1 MKTLY
6 IYIILMLLLPFFS
19 ESNIYAQKRSKQY
32 SEIKAKVV
40 DKEGNPIQS
49 VRITVDEGIFESST
63 DKQGK
68 FSLKV
73 TDNSTLVFDVPGF
86 EPQYLGV
93 SVIKQNPV
101 VVMEKSIPY
110 GGVKDEVELP
120 FRKTIAREIVG
131 ATSTIDEDAISSSNQ
146 MNVLNILS
154 GKAPGLNVS
163 QVPTE
168 PGRSATVLN
177 IRGLSRSAT
186 DNAPLIIIDGI
197 ERPLEDLTPEEIE
210 SITVLKDA
218 STTAIYGSRGATS
231 KILYGPKAVNGVLLV
246 KTKRGIKYKRDR
258 QFNIEFGAQTP
269 VRMPEYLNS
278 ADYATMYNQAR
289 INDGLSPYYTQ
300 TDIDGYRMGTNP
312 VLYPD
317 VDFHK
322 LCLNDHMSYRK
333 AIAQFRGGNESAQY
347 YVNATYAGYG
357 GYEAV
362 GKNNTS
368 NKFNLRVNLD
378 YKVNDWLK
386 AFVDIAGQMEFYTT
400 NYMSADKLFSRL
412 SSHRPNAYPIKFSD
426 PGNPGTEIYGAMENA
441 NLSSSRENI
450 YAEMALGGSKENTVR
465 KGQTNIGFDLSL
477 DRYVKGL
484 SAKAYVTFDVYNYL
498 VVGKNE
504 NFSSYR
510 PIFNE
515 NSLIGK
521 ELLTVEKKVSDK
533 SRIADQMYRNYGYFG
548 QLSYDRTFQ
557 AKHQLKSDLVIFQS
571 RRENLGSS
579 QDDVNRTFA
588 LRTNYVYNKKW
599 IAELDMAVMGSS
611 RFTKGNRYGYFP
623 TVGVAW
629 IASEEKFL
637 KDKEWLDFL
646 KIKASTGLLG
656 TDNYFDF
663 FLFESRWNTSQSTHF
678 GPKLEEDV
686 NTSTLVHVGNPDLT
700 WEKSFEINIGAEASF
715 LNCLTADF
723 NYFNN
728 YRYDILTPTTS
739 FSSING
745 GELMYRN
752 YGSVRNQGVELALEY
767 SGNIGKLH
775 YSIGGNTIWSKAVYE
790 KTDDMEGLSSN
801 RKKEGKP
808 VDTRFGLIAEGLFK
822 SGDEIAAHPVQDFGP
837 VQIGDVKYANINN
850 DHHINENDMLP
861 IGNEYPR
868 FQFGLN
874 INLAYKG
881 FELSLSGSGM
891 AQYDI
896 YLNNSYYW
904 MREDQKYSTF
914 VKNYFNP
921 STGEGKFPR
930 LTTQQNQNNYR
941 SSSLWMRSGN
951 FFKLRDAMLSYSLP
965 QNITNK
971 MTLKQVK
978 LFVRGSNLFTI
989 SSIKDLDPEYI
1000 DAGVTGYPFFR
1011 SFTGGINVV
1020 F

>member
-1 MKTLY
+1 
-6 IYIILMLLLPFFS
+6 MLLLPFFS

-63 DKQGK
+63 DKQGE

-210 SITVLKDA
+210 SITVLKD
-218 STTAIYGSRGATS
+218 ATS

-904 MREDQKYSTF
+904 MREDQK
-914 VKNYFNP
+914 
-921 STGEGKFPR
+921 
-930 LTTQQNQNNYR
+930 
-941 SSSLWMRSGN
+941 
-951 FFKLRDAMLSYSLP
+951 
-965 QNITNK
+965 
-971 MTLKQVK
+971 
-978 LFVRGSNLFTI
+978 
-989 SSIKDLDPEYI
+989 
-1000 DAGVTGYPFFR
+1000 
-1011 SFTGGINVV
+1011 
-1020 F
+1020 

>member
-19 ESNIYAQKRSKQY
+19 ESNIYAQKKSKQY
-32 SEIKAKVV
+32 SEITAKVV

-49 VRITVDEGIFESST
+49 VKITVDEGLFESFT
-63 DKQGK
+63 DKQGV

-73 TDNSTLVFDVPGF
+73 TNNSTLVFDMLGYDSK
-86 EPQYLGV
+86 YLEV
-93 SVIKQNPV
+93 SAIKQNPV
-101 VVMEKSIPY
+101 VIMEKSIPY
-110 GGVKDEVELP
+110 GGVEDKVELP
-120 FRKTIAREIVG
+120 FRETVAREVVG
-131 ATSTIDEDAISSSNQ
+131 AISTIGEDIISKSNQ

-163 QVPTE
+163 QVPAE
-168 PGRSATVLN
+168 PGRSATILN
-177 IRGLSRSAT
+177 IRGLSRSTT

-218 STTAIYGSRGATS
+218 TS

-246 KTKRGIKYKRDR
+246 KTKRGIKYKRER
-258 QFNIEFGAQTP
+258 QFNIEFGAQLP

-289 INDGLSPYYTQ
+289 FNDGLSPYYTQ
-300 TDIDGYRMGTNP
+300 ADIDGYRMKTNSI
-312 VLYPD
+312 LYPD

-333 AIAQFRGGNESAQY
+333 AIAQFRGGNEAAQY

-357 GYEAV
+357 GYEAI
-362 GKNNTS
+362 GNSNTS

-400 NYMSADKLFSRL
+400 NYMLADELFFRL
-412 SSHRPNAYPIKFSD
+412 SSHRPNAYPVRFSD
-426 PGNPGTEIYGAMENA
+426 PENSETEIYGAMENA
-441 NLSSSRENI
+441 NLASSRENI
-450 YAEMALGGSKENTVR
+450 YAEMLLGGSKENTVR
-465 KGQTNIGFDLSL
+465 KGQTNIGLDLSL

-510 PIFNE
+510 PLFSK

-533 SRIADQMYRNYGYFG
+533 SRIEDQMYRNYGYFG
-548 QLSYDRTFQ
+548 QLSYDRIFRT
-557 AKHQLKSDLVIFQS
+557 KHQLKSDLVIFQS
-571 RRENLGSS
+571 KRENLGSS

-611 RFTKGNRYGYFP
+611 RFAKGNRYGYFP
-623 TVGVAW
+623 TVGLAW

-663 FLFESRWNTSQSTHF
+663 FLFESRWNTNQSTHF
-678 GPKLEEDV
+678 GPKLEEDI

-715 LNCLTADF
+715 LNCLTANF

-728 YRYDILTPTTS
+728 YRYDILTPITS

-752 YGSVRNQGVELALEY
+752 YGSVRNQGIELALEY
-767 SGNIGKLH
+767 SGNIGKFH

-790 KTDDMEGLSSN
+790 KADDMEGLPSN

-808 VDTRFGLIAEGLFK
+808 LDTYFGLMAEGLFK
-822 SGDEIAAHPVQDFGP
+822 SKDEIATHPVQDFGP
-837 VQIGDVKYANINN
+837 IQIGDVKYTNINN
-850 DHHINENDMLP
+850 DSRINENDMLP

-914 VKNYFNP
+914 VKEYFNP

-930 LTTQQNQNNYR
+930 LRTQQNQNNYR

-951 FFKLRDAMLSYSLP
+951 FFKLRDAMFSYSLP
-965 QNITNK
+965 QNIANK

>member
-1 MKTLY
+1 
-6 IYIILMLLLPFFS
+6 
-19 ESNIYAQKRSKQY
+19 
-32 SEIKAKVV
+32 
-40 DKEGNPIQS
+40 
-49 VRITVDEGIFESST
+49 
-63 DKQGK
+63 
-68 FSLKV
+68 
-73 TDNSTLVFDVPGF
+73 
-86 EPQYLGV
+86 
-93 SVIKQNPV
+93 
-101 VVMEKSIPY
+101 
-110 GGVKDEVELP
+110 
-120 FRKTIAREIVG
+120 
-131 ATSTIDEDAISSSNQ
+131 
-146 MNVLNILS
+146 
-154 GKAPGLNVS
+154 
-163 QVPTE
+163 
-168 PGRSATVLN
+168 
-177 IRGLSRSAT
+177 
-186 DNAPLIIIDGI
+186 
-197 ERPLEDLTPEEIE
+197 
-210 SITVLKDA
+210 
-218 STTAIYGSRGATS
+218 
-231 KILYGPKAVNGVLLV
+231 
-246 KTKRGIKYKRDR
+246 
-258 QFNIEFGAQTP
+258 
-269 VRMPEYLNS
+269 MPEYLNS

-1011 SFTGGINVV
+1011 SFTGELMLYSNGKNKYKFIEYETTRYYKTIISRCLD
-1020 F
+1020 

>member
-19 ESNIYAQKRSKQY
+19 ESNIYAQQRSKQY

-63 DKQGK
+63 DKQGE

-210 SITVLKDA
+210 SITVLKD
-218 STTAIYGSRGATS
+218 ATS

>member
-210 SITVLKDA
+210 SITVLKD
-218 STTAIYGSRGATS
+218 ATS

-686 NTSTLVHVGNPDLT
+686 NTSTLVHMGNPDLT

>member
-218 STTAIYGSRGATS
+218 TS

-426 PGNPGTEIYGAMENA
+426 PGNPGTEICGAMENA

>member
-120 FRKTIAREIVG
+120 FRKTISREIVG

-210 SITVLKDA
+210 SITVLKD
-218 STTAIYGSRGATS
+218 ATS

>member
-218 STTAIYGSRGATS
+218 TS

-312 VLYPD
+312 VLYSD

>member
-19 ESNIYAQKRSKQY
+19 ESNIYAQKKSKQY
-32 SEIKAKVV
+32 SEITAKVV

-49 VRITVDEGIFESST
+49 VKITVDEGLFESFT
-63 DKQGK
+63 DKQGV

-73 TDNSTLVFDVPGF
+73 TNNSTLVFDMLGYDSK
-86 EPQYLGV
+86 YLEV
-93 SVIKQNPV
+93 SAIKQNPV
-101 VVMEKSIPY
+101 VIMEKSIPY
-110 GGVKDEVELP
+110 GGVEDKVELP
-120 FRKTIAREIVG
+120 FRETVAREVVG
-131 ATSTIDEDAISSSNQ
+131 AISTIGEDIISKSNQ

-163 QVPTE
+163 QVPAE
-168 PGRSATVLN
+168 PGRSATILN
-177 IRGLSRSAT
+177 IRGLSRSTT

-218 STTAIYGSRGATS
+218 TS

-246 KTKRGIKYKRDR
+246 KTKRGIKYKRER
-258 QFNIEFGAQTP
+258 QFNIEFGAQLP

-289 INDGLSPYYTQ
+289 FNDGLSPYYTQ
-300 TDIDGYRMGTNP
+300 ADIDGYRMKTNSI
-312 VLYPD
+312 LYPD

-333 AIAQFRGGNESAQY
+333 AIAQFRGGNEAAQY

-357 GYEAV
+357 GYEAI
-362 GKNNTS
+362 GNSNTS

-400 NYMSADKLFSRL
+400 NYMLADELFFRL
-412 SSHRPNAYPIKFSD
+412 SSHRPNAYPVRFSD
-426 PGNPGTEIYGAMENA
+426 PENSETEIYGAMENA
-441 NLSSSRENI
+441 NLASSRENI
-450 YAEMALGGSKENTVR
+450 YAEMLLGGSKENTVR
-465 KGQTNIGFDLSL
+465 KGQTNIGLDLSL

-510 PIFNE
+510 PLFSK

-533 SRIADQMYRNYGYFG
+533 SRIEDQMYRNYGYFG
-548 QLSYDRTFQ
+548 QLSYDRIFRT
-557 AKHQLKSDLVIFQS
+557 KHQLKSDLVIFQS
-571 RRENLGSS
+571 KRENLGSS

-611 RFTKGNRYGYFP
+611 RFAKGNRYGYFP
-623 TVGVAW
+623 TVGLAW

-663 FLFESRWNTSQSTHF
+663 FLFESRWNTNQSTHF
-678 GPKLEEDV
+678 GPKLEEDI

-715 LNCLTADF
+715 LNCLTANF

-728 YRYDILTPTTS
+728 YRYDILTPITS

-752 YGSVRNQGVELALEY
+752 YGSVRNQGIELALEY
-767 SGNIGKLH
+767 SGNIGKFH

-790 KTDDMEGLSSN
+790 KADDMEGLPSN

-808 VDTRFGLIAEGLFK
+808 LDTYFGLMAEGLFK
-822 SGDEIAAHPVQDFGP
+822 SKDEIATHPVQDFGP
-837 VQIGDVKYANINN
+837 IQIGDVKYTNINN
-850 DHHINENDMLP
+850 DSRINENDMLP

-914 VKNYFNP
+914 VKEYFNP

-930 LTTQQNQNNYR
+930 LSTQQNQNNYR

-951 FFKLRDAMLSYSLP
+951 FFKLRDAMFSYSLP
-965 QNITNK
+965 QNIANK

-978 LFVRGSNLFTI
+978 LFVRGANLFTI

>member
-210 SITVLKDA
+210 SITVLKD
-218 STTAIYGSRGATS
+218 ATS

-686 NTSTLVHVGNPDLT
+686 NTSTLVHVGHPDLT

>member
-1 MKTLY
+1 
-6 IYIILMLLLPFFS
+6 MLLLPFFS

-210 SITVLKDA
+210 SITVLKD
-218 STTAIYGSRGATS
+218 ATS

-850 DHHINENDMLP
+850 P
-861 IGNEYPR
+861 
-868 FQFGLN
+868 
-874 INLAYKG
+874 
-881 FELSLSGSGM
+881 
-891 AQYDI
+891 
-896 YLNNSYYW
+896 
-904 MREDQKYSTF
+904 
-914 VKNYFNP
+914 
-921 STGEGKFPR
+921 
-930 LTTQQNQNNYR
+930 
-941 SSSLWMRSGN
+941 
-951 FFKLRDAMLSYSLP
+951 
-965 QNITNK
+965 
-971 MTLKQVK
+971 
-978 LFVRGSNLFTI
+978 
-989 SSIKDLDPEYI
+989 
-1000 DAGVTGYPFFR
+1000 
-1011 SFTGGINVV
+1011 
-1020 F
+1020 

>member
-1 MKTLY
+1 
-6 IYIILMLLLPFFS
+6 MLLLPFFS

-120 FRKTIAREIVG
+120 FRKTISREIVG

-210 SITVLKDA
+210 SITVLKD
-218 STTAIYGSRGATS
+218 ATS

-978 LFVRGSNLFTI
+978 LFVRGSNLFTV

>member
-1 MKTLY
+1 
-6 IYIILMLLLPFFS
+6 MLLLPFFS

-210 SITVLKDA
+210 SITVLKD
-218 STTAIYGSRGATS
+218 ATS

-850 DHHINENDMLP
+850 
-861 IGNEYPR
+861 
-868 FQFGLN
+868 
-874 INLAYKG
+874 
-881 FELSLSGSGM
+881 
-891 AQYDI
+891 
-896 YLNNSYYW
+896 
-904 MREDQKYSTF
+904 
-914 VKNYFNP
+914 
-921 STGEGKFPR
+921 
-930 LTTQQNQNNYR
+930 
-941 SSSLWMRSGN
+941 
-951 FFKLRDAMLSYSLP
+951 
-965 QNITNK
+965 
-971 MTLKQVK
+971 
-978 LFVRGSNLFTI
+978 
-989 SSIKDLDPEYI
+989 
-1000 DAGVTGYPFFR
+1000 
-1011 SFTGGINVV
+1011 
-1020 F
+1020 

>member
-1 MKTLY
+1 MLFFETLY

-210 SITVLKDA
+210 SITVLKD
-218 STTAIYGSRGATS
+218 ATS

>member
-1 MKTLY
+1 MRLP
-6 IYIILMLLLPFFS
+6 LRLL
-19 ESNIYAQKRSKQY
+19 A
-32 SEIKAKVV
+32 
-40 DKEGNPIQS
+40 D
-49 VRITVDEGIFESST
+49 
-63 DKQGK
+63 
-68 FSLKV
+68 
-73 TDNSTLVFDVPGF
+73 
-86 EPQYLGV
+86 
-93 SVIKQNPV
+93 
-101 VVMEKSIPY
+101 
-110 GGVKDEVELP
+110 
-120 FRKTIAREIVG
+120 FR
-131 ATSTIDEDAISSSNQ
+131 
-146 MNVLNILS
+146 
-154 GKAPGLNVS
+154 
-163 QVPTE
+163 
-168 PGRSATVLN
+168 
-177 IRGLSRSAT
+177 
-186 DNAPLIIIDGI
+186 
-197 ERPLEDLTPEEIE
+197 IE
-210 SITVLKDA
+210 SITVLKD
-218 STTAIYGSRGATS
+218 ATS

>member
-1 MKTLY
+1 
-6 IYIILMLLLPFFS
+6 MLLLPFFS

-210 SITVLKDA
+210 SITVLKD
-218 STTAIYGSRGATS
+218 ATS

-1011 SFTGGINVV
+1011 SFLSLIHI
-1020 F
+1020 

>member
-1 MKTLY
+1 
-6 IYIILMLLLPFFS
+6 MLG
-19 ESNIYAQKRSKQY
+19 YDSK
-32 SEIKAKVV
+32 
-40 DKEGNPIQS
+40 
-49 VRITVDEGIFESST
+49 
-63 DKQGK
+63 
-68 FSLKV
+68 
-73 TDNSTLVFDVPGF
+73 
-86 EPQYLGV
+86 YLEV
-93 SVIKQNPV
+93 SAIKQNPV
-101 VVMEKSIPY
+101 VIMEKSIPY
-110 GGVKDEVELP
+110 GGVEDKVELP
-120 FRKTIAREIVG
+120 FRETVAREVVG
-131 ATSTIDEDAISSSNQ
+131 AISTIGEDIISKSNQ

-163 QVPTE
+163 QVPAE
-168 PGRSATVLN
+168 PGRSATILN
-177 IRGLSRSAT
+177 IRGLSRSTT

-218 STTAIYGSRGATS
+218 TS

-246 KTKRGIKYKRDR
+246 KTKRGIKYKRER
-258 QFNIEFGAQTP
+258 QFNIEFGAQLP

-289 INDGLSPYYTQ
+289 FNDGLSPYYTQ
-300 TDIDGYRMGTNP
+300 ADIDGYRMKTNSI
-312 VLYPD
+312 LYPD

-333 AIAQFRGGNESAQY
+333 AIAQFRGGNEAAQY
-347 YVNATYAGYG
+347 YVNATYASYG
-357 GYEAV
+357 GYEAI
-362 GKNNTS
+362 GNSNTS

-400 NYMSADKLFSRL
+400 NYMLADELFFRL
-412 SSHRPNAYPIKFSD
+412 SSHRPNAYPVRFSD
-426 PGNPGTEIYGAMENA
+426 PENSETEIYGAMENA
-441 NLSSSRENI
+441 NLASSRENI
-450 YAEMALGGSKENTVR
+450 YAEMLLGGSKENTVR
-465 KGQTNIGFDLSL
+465 KGQTNIGLDLSL

-510 PIFNE
+510 PLFSK

-533 SRIADQMYRNYGYFG
+533 SRIEDQMYRNYGYFG
-548 QLSYDRTFQ
+548 QLSYDRIFRT
-557 AKHQLKSDLVIFQS
+557 KHQLKSDLVIFQS
-571 RRENLGSS
+571 KRENLGSS

-611 RFTKGNRYGYFP
+611 RFAKGNRYGYFP
-623 TVGVAW
+623 TVGLAW

-663 FLFESRWNTSQSTHF
+663 FLFESRWNTNQSTHF
-678 GPKLEEDV
+678 GPKLEEDI

-715 LNCLTADF
+715 LNCLTANF

-728 YRYDILTPTTS
+728 YRYDILTPITS

-752 YGSVRNQGVELALEY
+752 YGSVRNQGIELALEY
-767 SGNIGKLH
+767 SGNIGKFH

-790 KTDDMEGLSSN
+790 KADDMEGLPSN

-808 VDTRFGLIAEGLFK
+808 LDTYFGLMAEGLFK
-822 SGDEIAAHPVQDFGP
+822 SKDEIATHPVQDFGP
-837 VQIGDVKYANINN
+837 IQIGDVKYTNINN
-850 DHHINENDMLP
+850 DSRINENDMLP

-914 VKNYFNP
+914 VKEYFNP

-930 LTTQQNQNNYR
+930 LSTQQNQNNYR

-951 FFKLRDAMLSYSLP
+951 FFKLRDAMFSYSLP
-965 QNITNK
+965 QNIANK

>member
-210 SITVLKDA
+210 SITVLKD
-218 STTAIYGSRGATS
+218 ATS

-629 IASEEKFL
+629 IDSEEKFL

>member
-1 MKTLY
+1 MVLWR
-6 IYIILMLLLPFFS
+6 ML
-19 ESNIYAQKRSKQY
+19 
-32 SEIKAKVV
+32 
-40 DKEGNPIQS
+40 
-49 VRITVDEGIFESST
+49 IF
-63 DKQGK
+63 
-68 FSLKV
+68 
-73 TDNSTLVFDVPGF
+73 
-86 EPQYLGV
+86 
-93 SVIKQNPV
+93 
-101 VVMEKSIPY
+101 
-110 GGVKDEVELP
+110 
-120 FRKTIAREIVG
+120 
-131 ATSTIDEDAISSSNQ
+131 
-146 MNVLNILS
+146 
-154 GKAPGLNVS
+154 
-163 QVPTE
+163 
-168 PGRSATVLN
+168 
-177 IRGLSRSAT
+177 
-186 DNAPLIIIDGI
+186 
-197 ERPLEDLTPEEIE
+197 
-210 SITVLKDA
+210 
-218 STTAIYGSRGATS
+218 
-231 KILYGPKAVNGVLLV
+231 
-246 KTKRGIKYKRDR
+246 
-258 QFNIEFGAQTP
+258 
-269 VRMPEYLNS
+269 
-278 ADYATMYNQAR
+278 
-289 INDGLSPYYTQ
+289 
-300 TDIDGYRMGTNP
+300 
-312 VLYPD
+312 
-317 VDFHK
+317 
-322 LCLNDHMSYRK
+322 
-333 AIAQFRGGNESAQY
+333 
-347 YVNATYAGYG
+347 
-357 GYEAV
+357 
-362 GKNNTS
+362 
-368 NKFNLRVNLD
+368 LR
-378 YKVNDWLK
+378 
-386 AFVDIAGQMEFYTT
+386 
-400 NYMSADKLFSRL
+400 
-412 SSHRPNAYPIKFSD
+412 
-426 PGNPGTEIYGAMENA
+426 
-441 NLSSSRENI
+441 RENI

>member
-63 DKQGK
+63 DKQGE

-210 SITVLKDA
+210 SITVLKD
-218 STTAIYGSRGATS
+218 ATS

-557 AKHQLKSDLVIFQS
+557 ARHQLKSDLVIFQS

>member
-1 MKTLY
+1 
-6 IYIILMLLLPFFS
+6 MLLLPFFS

-197 ERPLEDLTPEEIE
+197 ERPLEDLNPEEIE
-210 SITVLKDA
+210 SITVLKD
-218 STTAIYGSRGATS
+218 ATS

>member
-1 MKTLY
+1 
-6 IYIILMLLLPFFS
+6 
-19 ESNIYAQKRSKQY
+19 
-32 SEIKAKVV
+32 
-40 DKEGNPIQS
+40 
-49 VRITVDEGIFESST
+49 
-63 DKQGK
+63 
-68 FSLKV
+68 
-73 TDNSTLVFDVPGF
+73 
-86 EPQYLGV
+86 
-93 SVIKQNPV
+93 
-101 VVMEKSIPY
+101 
-110 GGVKDEVELP
+110 
-120 FRKTIAREIVG
+120 
-131 ATSTIDEDAISSSNQ
+131 
-146 MNVLNILS
+146 
-154 GKAPGLNVS
+154 
-163 QVPTE
+163 
-168 PGRSATVLN
+168 
-177 IRGLSRSAT
+177 
-186 DNAPLIIIDGI
+186 
-197 ERPLEDLTPEEIE
+197 
-210 SITVLKDA
+210 
-218 STTAIYGSRGATS
+218 
-231 KILYGPKAVNGVLLV
+231 
-246 KTKRGIKYKRDR
+246 
-258 QFNIEFGAQTP
+258 
-269 VRMPEYLNS
+269 MPEYLNS

-678 GPKLEEDV
+678 GPKQEEDV

>member
-1 MKTLY
+1 M
-6 IYIILMLLLPFFS
+6 
-19 ESNIYAQKRSKQY
+19 
-32 SEIKAKVV
+32 
-40 DKEGNPIQS
+40 
-49 VRITVDEGIFESST
+49 
-63 DKQGK
+63 
-68 FSLKV
+68 
-73 TDNSTLVFDVPGF
+73 
-86 EPQYLGV
+86 
-93 SVIKQNPV
+93 
-101 VVMEKSIPY
+101 
-110 GGVKDEVELP
+110 
-120 FRKTIAREIVG
+120 G

-210 SITVLKDA
+210 SITVLKD
-218 STTAIYGSRGATS
+218 ATS

>member
-210 SITVLKDA
+210 SITVLKD
-218 STTAIYGSRGATS
+218 ATS

-837 VQIGDVKYANINN
+837 VQIGDVKYENINN

>member
-1 MKTLY
+1 M
-6 IYIILMLLLPFFS
+6 
-19 ESNIYAQKRSKQY
+19 
-32 SEIKAKVV
+32 
-40 DKEGNPIQS
+40 
-49 VRITVDEGIFESST
+49 
-63 DKQGK
+63 
-68 FSLKV
+68 
-73 TDNSTLVFDVPGF
+73 
-86 EPQYLGV
+86 
-93 SVIKQNPV
+93 
-101 VVMEKSIPY
+101 
-110 GGVKDEVELP
+110 
-120 FRKTIAREIVG
+120 
-131 ATSTIDEDAISSSNQ
+131 
-146 MNVLNILS
+146 
-154 GKAPGLNVS
+154 
-163 QVPTE
+163 
-168 PGRSATVLN
+168 
-177 IRGLSRSAT
+177 
-186 DNAPLIIIDGI
+186 
-197 ERPLEDLTPEEIE
+197 
-210 SITVLKDA
+210 
-218 STTAIYGSRGATS
+218 
-231 KILYGPKAVNGVLLV
+231 
-246 KTKRGIKYKRDR
+246 
-258 QFNIEFGAQTP
+258 
-269 VRMPEYLNS
+269 
-278 ADYATMYNQAR
+278 
-289 INDGLSPYYTQ
+289 
-300 TDIDGYRMGTNP
+300 
-312 VLYPD
+312 
-317 VDFHK
+317 
-322 LCLNDHMSYRK
+322 
-333 AIAQFRGGNESAQY
+333 
-347 YVNATYAGYG
+347 
-357 GYEAV
+357 
-362 GKNNTS
+362 
-368 NKFNLRVNLD
+368 
-378 YKVNDWLK
+378 K

-896 YLNNSYYW
+896 YLNNSHYW

-914 VKNYFNP
+914 VKNYFNL

>member
-19 ESNIYAQKRSKQY
+19 ESNIYAQKKSKQY
-32 SEIKAKVV
+32 SEITAKVV

-49 VRITVDEGIFESST
+49 VKITVDEGLFESFT
-63 DKQGK
+63 DKQGV

-73 TDNSTLVFDVPGF
+73 TNNSTLVFDMLGYDSK
-86 EPQYLGV
+86 YLEV
-93 SVIKQNPV
+93 SAIKQNPV
-101 VVMEKSIPY
+101 VIMEKSIPY
-110 GGVKDEVELP
+110 GGVEDKVELP
-120 FRKTIAREIVG
+120 FRETVAREVVG
-131 ATSTIDEDAISSSNQ
+131 AISTIGEDIISKSNQ

-163 QVPTE
+163 QVPAE
-168 PGRSATVLN
+168 PGRSATILN
-177 IRGLSRSAT
+177 IRGLSRSTT

-218 STTAIYGSRGATS
+218 TS

-246 KTKRGIKYKRDR
+246 KTKRGIKYKRER
-258 QFNIEFGAQTP
+258 QFNIEFGAQLP

-289 INDGLSPYYTQ
+289 FNDGLSPYYTQ
-300 TDIDGYRMGTNP
+300 ADIDGYRMKTNSI
-312 VLYPD
+312 LYPD

-333 AIAQFRGGNESAQY
+333 AIAQFRGGNEAAQY

-357 GYEAV
+357 GYEAI
-362 GKNNTS
+362 GNSNTS

-400 NYMSADKLFSRL
+400 NYMLADELFFRL
-412 SSHRPNAYPIKFSD
+412 SSHRPNAYPVRFSD
-426 PGNPGTEIYGAMENA
+426 PENSETEIYGAMENA
-441 NLSSSRENI
+441 NLASSRENI
-450 YAEMALGGSKENTVR
+450 YAEMLLGGSKENTVR
-465 KGQTNIGFDLSL
+465 KGQTNIGLDLSL

-510 PIFNE
+510 PLFSK

-533 SRIADQMYRNYGYFG
+533 SRIEDQMYRNYGYFG
-548 QLSYDRTFQ
+548 QLSYDRIFRT
-557 AKHQLKSDLVIFQS
+557 KHQLKSDLVIFQS
-571 RRENLGSS
+571 KRENLGSS

-611 RFTKGNRYGYFP
+611 RFAKGNRYGYFP
-623 TVGVAW
+623 TVGLAW

-663 FLFESRWNTSQSTHF
+663 FLFESRWNTNQSTHF
-678 GPKLEEDV
+678 GPKLEEDI

-715 LNCLTADF
+715 LNCLTANF

-728 YRYDILTPTTS
+728 YRYDILAPITS

-752 YGSVRNQGVELALEY
+752 YGSVRNQGIELALEY
-767 SGNIGKLH
+767 SGNIGKFH

-790 KTDDMEGLSSN
+790 KADDMEGLPSN

-808 VDTRFGLIAEGLFK
+808 LDTYFGLMAEGLFK
-822 SGDEIAAHPVQDFGP
+822 SKDEIATHPVQDFGP
-837 VQIGDVKYANINN
+837 IQIGDVKYTNINN
-850 DHHINENDMLP
+850 DSRINENDMLP

-914 VKNYFNP
+914 VKEYFNP

-930 LTTQQNQNNYR
+930 LSTQQNQNNYR

-951 FFKLRDAMLSYSLP
+951 FFKLRDAMFSYSLP
-965 QNITNK
+965 QNIANK

>member
-210 SITVLKDA
+210 SITVLKD
-218 STTAIYGSRGATS
+218 ATS

-663 FLFESRWNTSQSTHF
+663 FLFGSRWNTSQSTHF

>member
-210 SITVLKDA
+210 SITVLKD
-218 STTAIYGSRGATS
+218 ATS

-686 NTSTLVHVGNPDLT
+686 NTSTLVHVENPDLT

>member
-218 STTAIYGSRGATS
+218 TS

-322 LCLNDHMSYRK
+322 LCLNDHMIYRK

>member
-210 SITVLKDA
+210 SITVLKD
-218 STTAIYGSRGATS
+218 ATS

-656 TDNYFDF
+656 TDNYFNF

>member
-1 MKTLY
+1 MSRE
-6 IYIILMLLLPFFS
+6 IQQ
-19 ESNIYAQKRSKQY
+19 SN
-32 SEIKAKVV
+32 KAPRHHN
-40 DKEGNPIQS
+40 DN
-49 VRITVDEGIFESST
+49 FES
-63 DKQGK
+63 DKR
-68 FSLKV
+68 FIETV
-73 TDNSTLVFDVPGF
+73 A
-86 EPQYLGV
+86 
-93 SVIKQNPV
+93 
-101 VVMEKSIPY
+101 
-110 GGVKDEVELP
+110 EL
-120 FRKTIAREIVG
+120 R
-131 ATSTIDEDAISSSNQ
+131 
-146 MNVLNILS
+146 
-154 GKAPGLNVS
+154 
-163 QVPTE
+163 
-168 PGRSATVLN
+168 
-177 IRGLSRSAT
+177 
-186 DNAPLIIIDGI
+186 
-197 ERPLEDLTPEEIE
+197 
-210 SITVLKDA
+210 
-218 STTAIYGSRGATS
+218 
-231 KILYGPKAVNGVLLV
+231 
-246 KTKRGIKYKRDR
+246 
-258 QFNIEFGAQTP
+258 
-269 VRMPEYLNS
+269 
-278 ADYATMYNQAR
+278 
-289 INDGLSPYYTQ
+289 
-300 TDIDGYRMGTNP
+300 
-312 VLYPD
+312 
-317 VDFHK
+317 
-322 LCLNDHMSYRK
+322 
-333 AIAQFRGGNESAQY
+333 
-347 YVNATYAGYG
+347 
-357 GYEAV
+357 
-362 GKNNTS
+362 
-368 NKFNLRVNLD
+368 
-378 YKVNDWLK
+378 
-386 AFVDIAGQMEFYTT
+386 
-400 NYMSADKLFSRL
+400 
-412 SSHRPNAYPIKFSD
+412 
-426 PGNPGTEIYGAMENA
+426 
-441 NLSSSRENI
+441 
-450 YAEMALGGSKENTVR
+450 
-465 KGQTNIGFDLSL
+465 
-477 DRYVKGL
+477 
-484 SAKAYVTFDVYNYL
+484 YNYL

>member
-86 EPQYLGV
+86 EPQYLRV

-210 SITVLKDA
+210 SITVLKD
-218 STTAIYGSRGATS
+218 ATS

>member
-210 SITVLKDA
+210 SITVLKD
-218 STTAIYGSRGATS
+218 ATS

-450 YAEMALGGSKENTVR
+450 YAELALGGSKENTVR

>member
-210 SITVLKDA
+210 SITVLKD
-218 STTAIYGSRGATS
+218 ATS

-533 SRIADQMYRNYGYFG
+533 SRSADQMYRNYGYFG

>member
-210 SITVLKDA
+210 SITVLKD
-218 STTAIYGSRGATS
+218 ATS

-678 GPKLEEDV
+678 GPKLEEEV

>member
-131 ATSTIDEDAISSSNQ
+131 ATSTIDEDAISGSNQ

-210 SITVLKDA
+210 SITVLKD
-218 STTAIYGSRGATS
+218 ATS